1 MIPKFGAKDGA
12 SFKGLV
18 LYLTYDAGHARTDN
32 RVAWTHTLNLAHD
45 HIPSAVNE
53 MFRTYDD
60 AELLKAELGVKTGTR
75 VARPVKHISLNWH
88 PSEAPDKKEMICAAE
103 SFLQRMGWQDQ
114 QCILVCHT
122 DRPHPHV
129 HLVISAIDPATG
141 RKIDDAFEH
150 RRAQNWALAYEQA
163 QGKVLCPQRLVAPAA
178 REAAP
183 PRPVWLL
190 LERAIQAE
198 LRAETARLAE
208 APDARSTRLEVE
220 RLEWQVLK
228 ELQKEERLAF
238 IADGKAAYRAA
249 RDDVYRAVRR
259 EFRPEWSAYHRLR
272 RDGADRETLADVKA
286 DLVDRQ
292 NEVLDARREAACA
305 LLRQERDIAYRSLLD
320 AQKEMRSQL
329 LDRQGKDLR
338 STELLHGLAEEQTTP
353 DKQPPAPAVPAPIP
367 ANGNR
372 PAPWSGGWNIHPMAW
387 SANAGMAAQNRSA
400 MQWLDRMADRMRQE
414 PSPEFPDPRQA
425 ALDRVYDRAQKV
437 AAVRGIA
444 REGKGIE
451 PEPD

>member
-1 MIPKFGAKDGA
+1 MIPKFGVKDGA
-12 SFKGLV
+12 SFKGLA
-18 LYLTYDAGHARTDN
+18 LYLTHDAGHARTDN

-60 AELLKAELGVKTGTR
+60 AELLKAELGVKVGTR
-75 VARPVKHISLNWH
+75 VARPVKHVSLNWH
-88 PSEAPDKKEMICAAE
+88 RSEAPDKAEMIRAAE
-103 SFLQRMGWQDQ
+103 SFLERMGWQDQ

-129 HLVISAIDPATG
+129 HLAISAIDPATG
-141 RKIDDAFEH
+141 RKIDDAFE
-150 RRAQNWALAYEQA
+150 RSRAQNWALAYEQA
-163 QGKVLCPQRLVAPAA
+163 QGKVLCPQRLVAPAE
-178 REAAP
+178 RKAAP
-183 PRPVWLL
+183 PRPVWLM
-190 LERAIQAE
+190 LERAMQAE

-208 APDARSTRLEVE
+208 APDVRDTRLEVE

-238 IADGKAAYRAA
+238 MADGRAAYRAA

-259 EFRPEWSAYHRLR
+259 EFRQEWSAYHQLR
-272 RDGADRETLADVKA
+272 RDGADRETLAHLKA
-286 DLVDRQ
+286 DLVARQ
-292 NEVLDARREAACA
+292 NEALDARREAACA
-305 LLRQERDIAYRSLLD
+305 LLRQERDIAYRVLLD
-320 AQKEMRSQL
+320 AQKEMRSHL

-338 STELLHGLAEEQTTP
+338 STELLHGLAEDRRSEGNQALAST
-353 DKQPPAPAVPAPIP
+353 VPAPLP

-372 PAPWSGGWNIHPMAW
+372 PEPWSGGWKIHPLAW
-387 SANAGMAAQNRSA
+387 SANAGMAAQNASA
-400 MQWLDRMADRMRQE
+400 MRWLDRVAERMQQE
-414 PSPEFPDPRQA
+414 PSADFPDPRQA
-425 ALDRVYDRAQKV
+425 ALDRIYDRAHKV

-444 REGKGIE
+444 REAKGIE